1 MSGDTRISCSV
12 SRSWRSGPR
21 RLLRWIEGP
30 LALLY
35 APHCLLCG
43 RSLDSLS
50 PVCAMC
56 AHALPRLQGPR
67 CLICQQPLPEAGLDL
82 CVRCGTHHR
91 EFARA
96 VPLGPYEGG
105 WRRLILDL
113 KAGRDR
119 VVSRFLSSQLAE
131 EVRRQPSRVPDIIT
145 FVPMTARER
154 RSRGFNQSRLLA
166 TGVARQCRIPVARLL
181 TKRIDT
187 RRQSVLG
194 AEQRRANLRDAF
206 SAVRSQR
213 NLFRAVRSQRGLSHA
228 VRSQRGLHAV
238 RSSTELSSKS
248 VLLIDDVLTTGATAE
263 ACSRALL
270 DAGYG
275 EVVVLVVAR
284 AEGSGISR

>member
-181 TKRIDT
+181 TKRTDT
-187 RRQSVLG
+187 KRQSVLG

-206 SAVRSQR
+206 S
-213 NLFRAVRSQRGLSHA
+213 AVRSQRGLSHA